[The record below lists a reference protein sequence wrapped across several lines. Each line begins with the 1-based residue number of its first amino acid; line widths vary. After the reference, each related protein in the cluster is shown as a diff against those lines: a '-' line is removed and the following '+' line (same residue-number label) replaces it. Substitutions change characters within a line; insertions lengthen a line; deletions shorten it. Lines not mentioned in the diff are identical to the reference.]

1 MTTNYQRV
9 LDAELAKLAAAKAR
23 PRLLLHACCAPCSSY
38 TLEYLAAYFD
48 ITVLF
53 YNPNIAPAAEYDFR
67 AAELARYIAE
77 ASCGAGVKLR
87 VEPYDPTPFFGMARG
102 LWDLPEGGE
111 RCKKCYRLR
120 LAETA
125 RIAAAEGFDYF
136 CTTLSISPH
145 KDAEALNCIGGE
157 LAAACGVPYLFS
169 DFKKKGGYAR
179 SIVLSREYGLYRQNY
194 CGCVYSKRAAEQR
207 EAEHG
212 QHSGLS

>member
-1 MTTNYQRV
+1 MTTNYRRV
-9 LDAELAKLAAAKAR
+9 LDAELAKLAAAGTR

-53 YNPNIAPAAEYDFR
+53 YNPNIAPAAEYGFR

-77 ASCGAGVKLR
+77 APCGAGVHLR
-87 VEPYDPTPFFGMARG
+87 VEPYDAAPFFEMARG
-102 LWDLPEGGE
+102 LEDLPEGGE

-120 LAETA
+120 LRETA

-145 KDAEALNCIGGE
+145 KDAEALNRIGGE

-194 CGCVYSKRAAEQR
+194 CGCVYSKRAAEKR
-207 EAEHG
+207 EV
-212 QHSGLS
+212 

>member
-77 ASCGAGVKLR
+77 APCGAGVKLR
-87 VEPYDPTPFFGMARG
+87 VEPYDPTSFFGIARG
-102 LWDLPEGGE
+102 LEDLPEGGE

-125 RIAAAEGFDYF
+125 RIAVAEGFDYF
-136 CTTLSISPH
+136 CTTLSISPY
-145 KDAEALNCIGGE
+145 KRSDWLNEIGLSLE
-157 LAAACGVPYLFS
+157 EKYGVKYLCS
-169 DFKKKGGYAR
+169 DFKKKGGYKR
-179 SIVLSREYGLYRQNY
+179 SIELSEEYGLYRQNY
-194 CGCVYSKRAAEQR
+194 CGCVYSKLAREKYDAEKAAE
-207 EAEHG
+207 G
-212 QHSGLS
+212 K

>member
-1 MTTNYQRV
+1 MTNYQKV
-9 LDAELAKLAAAKAR
+9 LEEELRRIAEAGTR

-53 YNPNIAPAAEYDFR
+53 YNPNILPESEYTFR
-67 AAELARYIAE
+67 ASELRRYIDE
-77 ASCGAGVKLR
+77 APCGKGIALR
-87 VEPYDPTPFFGMARG
+87 VEPYDAAPFFEMARG
-102 LWDLPEGGE
+102 LETLPEGGE
-111 RCKKCYRLR
+111 RCRKCYRLR

-125 RIAAAEGFDYF
+125 RIAAAERFDYF

-145 KDAEALNCIGGE
+145 KDAEALNVIGGE
-157 LAAACGVPYLFS
+157 LAAECGVPYLFS

-194 CGCVYSKRAAEQR
+194 CGCVYSKRAAEERQH
-207 EAEHG
+207 E
-212 QHSGLS
+212 QHS

>member
-1 MTTNYQRV
+1 MTNYQRV
-9 LDAELAKLAAAKAR
+9 LDTELAGLAAAGVR

-38 TLEYLAAYFD
+38 TLEYLAAHFD

-77 ASCGAGVKLR
+77 APCGAGVKLR
-87 VEPYDPTPFFGMARG
+87 VEPYDAAPFFEMARG
-102 LWDLPEGGE
+102 LEDLPEGGE

-120 LAETA
+120 LRETA

-145 KDAEALNCIGGE
+145 KDAEALNRIGGE

-179 SIVLSREYGLYRQNY
+179 SIVLSHEYGLYRQNY
-194 CGCVYSKRAAEQR
+194 CGCVYSKRAAEKR
-207 EAEHG
+207 EV
-212 QHSGLS
+212 

>member
-77 ASCGAGVKLR
+77 APCGAGVKLR
-87 VEPYDPTPFFGMARG
+87 VEPYDPTSFFGIARG
-102 LWDLPEGGE
+102 LEDLPEGGE

-125 RIAAAEGFDYF
+125 RIAVAEGFDYF
-136 CTTLSISPH
+136 CTTLSISPY
-145 KDAEALNCIGGE
+145 KRSDWLNEIGLSLE
-157 LAAACGVPYLFS
+157 EKYGVKYLCS
-169 DFKKKGGYAR
+169 DFKKKGGYKR
-179 SIVLSREYGLYRQNY
+179 SIELSEEYGLYRQNY
-194 CGCVYSKRAAEQR
+194 CGCVYSKLAREKYDAEK
-207 EAEHG
+207 AEEG
-212 QHSGLS
+212 K

>member
-1 MTTNYQRV
+1 MTNYQRV
-9 LDAELAKLAAAKAR
+9 LDAELAKLAAAGTR

-38 TLEYLAAYFD
+38 TLEYLAAHFD

-53 YNPNIAPAAEYDFR
+53 YNPNIAPVAEYDFR

-77 ASCGAGVKLR
+77 APCGAGVKLR
-87 VEPYDPTPFFGMARG
+87 VEPYDPAPFFEMAKG
-102 LWDLPEGGE
+102 LEELPEGGE

-120 LAETA
+120 LRETA

-145 KDAEALNCIGGE
+145 KDAGALNAIGGE

-179 SIVLSREYGLYRQNY
+179 SIVLSHEYGLYRQNY
-194 CGCVYSKRAAEQR
+194 CGCVYSKRAVEKR
-207 EAEHG
+207 EAEHE

>member
-9 LDAELAKLAAAKAR
+9 LDAELAKIAAAKAR

-38 TLEYLAAYFD
+38 TLEYLAAHFD

-77 ASCGAGVKLR
+77 APCGAGVVLR
-87 VEPYDPTPFFGMARG
+87 AEPYDPAPFFEMARG
-102 LWDLPEGGE
+102 LEDLPEGGE

-125 RIAAAEGFDYF
+125 RIAAAESFDYF

-145 KDAEALNCIGGE
+145 KDAEALNQIGGE

-194 CGCVYSKRAAEQR
+194 CGCVYSKRAAEKR
-207 EAEHG
+207 EAEHE

>member
-1 MTTNYQRV
+1 MTNYQRV
-9 LDAELAKLAAAKAR
+9 LDAELAKLTAAKVR

-77 ASCGAGVKLR
+77 APCGAGVKLR
-87 VEPYDPTPFFGMARG
+87 VEPYDPAPFFEMAKG
-102 LWDLPEGGE
+102 LEDLPECGE

-120 LAETA
+120 LRETA

-145 KDAEALNCIGGE
+145 KDAGALNAIGGE
-157 LAAACGVPYLFS
+157 LAACGVPYLFS

-179 SIVLSREYGLYRQNY
+179 SIVLSHEYGLYRQNY
-194 CGCVYSKRAAEQR
+194 CGCVYSKRAAEKR
-207 EAEHG
+207 EAEHE

>member
-77 ASCGAGVKLR
+77 APCGAGVKLR

-102 LWDLPEGGE
+102 LEDLPEGGE

-125 RIAAAEGFDYF
+125 CIAAAEGFDYF

-145 KDAEALNCIGGE
+145 KDAKALNRIGGE

-194 CGCVYSKRAAEQR
+194 CGCVYSKRAAEKR
-207 EAEHG
+207 EAEHE

>member
-9 LDAELAKLAAAKAR
+9 LDAEFAKLAAAGKR

-38 TLEYLAAYFD
+38 TLEYLAAYFG

-53 YNPNIAPAAEYDFR
+53 CNPNIAPAAEYDFR

-77 ASCGAGVKLR
+77 APCGTGVKLR
-87 VEPYDPTPFFGMARG
+87 VEPYDPAPFFEMAKG
-102 LWDLPEGGE
+102 LEDLPEGGE

-145 KDAEALNCIGGE
+145 KDAAALNEIGGE

-194 CGCVYSKRAAEQR
+194 CGCVYSKRAAEKR
-207 EAEHG
+207 EAEHE

>member
-102 LWDLPEGGE
+102 LEDLPEGGE

-125 RIAAAEGFDYF
+125 RF
-136 CTTLSISPH
+136 
-145 KDAEALNCIGGE
+145 
-157 LAAACGVPYLFS
+157 
-169 DFKKKGGYAR
+169 
-179 SIVLSREYGLYRQNY
+179 
-194 CGCVYSKRAAEQR
+194 
-207 EAEHG
+207 
-212 QHSGLS
+212 

>member
-23 PRLLLHACCAPCSSY
+23 PLLLLHACCAPCSSY

-77 ASCGAGVKLR
+77 APCGAGVKLR

-102 LWDLPEGGE
+102 LGLARGRGTLQEVLPPAPCRNRAHCRCGG
-111 RCKKCYRLR
+111 
-120 LAETA
+120 
-125 RIAAAEGFDYF
+125 F
-136 CTTLSISPH
+136 
-145 KDAEALNCIGGE
+145 
-157 LAAACGVPYLFS
+157 
-169 DFKKKGGYAR
+169 
-179 SIVLSREYGLYRQNY
+179 
-194 CGCVYSKRAAEQR
+194 
-207 EAEHG
+207 
-212 QHSGLS
+212 